1 MFSGRRSVRA
11 GAQGIK
17 SRLFSLFGPLVPCRE
32 AWHVRGMNIAVAVS
46 GGMDSLCSLLALRDA
61 GHEVTALHALFLD
74 PPETESPLPAL
85 RGLCGTLGI
94 NLHVADLRAA
104 FRREV
109 VEPFVA
115 EHELARTPNPCASC
129 NRLMKFG
136 RLLDI
141 ALLPPEKGGLGA
153 DALATG
159 HYVALEPHPAY
170 GPTLRAGSDTSKDQS
185 YFLSLVPPERLR
197 RCIFPL
203 AERRKEELRV
213 WLAEQ
218 GLNAPVPGESQEIC
232 FVPRDDHRAFLR
244 ECGAKLPGPGP
255 VLLRGKDGTL
265 REIGRHDGLWQ
276 YTEGQRRGLGIAWT
290 EPLYVIERD
299 RERNALIVGGASE
312 LGSGGCIAEQVNF
325 MVPPALWPDKVLAR
339 IRYRQK
345 PAPADVEC
353 GEETMRISF
362 RSPQQPP
369 APGQVAAVYDEQGFV
384 LAGGVIMRETESAP
398 EERRPDGGLL

>member
-1 MFSGRRSVRA
+1 M
-11 GAQGIK
+11 K
-17 SRLFSLFGPLVPCRE
+17 
-32 AWHVRGMNIAVAVS
+32 IAVAVS
-46 GGMDSLCSLLALRDA
+46 GGMDSLCSLLALREA
-61 GHEVTALHALFLD
+61 GHEVTALHALFLE
-74 PPETESPLPAL
+74 PPDTGGALPAL
-85 RGLCGTLGI
+85 RSLCEKLGI
-94 NLHVADLRAA
+94 ALHIADLRTV
-104 FRREV
+104 FRRDV
-109 VEPFVA
+109 VDHFVT

-159 HYVALEPHPAY
+159 HYVALESHPSY
-170 GPTLRAGSDTSKDQS
+170 GPTLRAGRDASKDQS
-185 YFLSLVPPERLR
+185 YFLSLVPPDRLR
-197 RCIFPL
+197 RCLFPL

-218 GLNAPVPGESQEIC
+218 GLSAPVPGESQEIC

-255 VLLRGKDGTL
+255 VLLRGKGGTL
-265 REIGRHDGLWQ
+265 REIGRHEGLWQ

-290 EPLYVIERD
+290 EPLYVVARD
-299 RERNALIVGGASE
+299 RERNALVVGGASD
-312 LGSGGCIAEQVNF
+312 LCSGGCIADQVNF
-325 MVPPALWPDKVLAR
+325 MVPPALWPDKVFAR

-345 PAPADVEC
+345 PAAADVEC
-353 GEETMRISF
+353 MEGAMRISF
-362 RSPQQPP
+362 RSTQQPP

-384 LAGGVIMRETESAP
+384 LAGGVIVRETEYAP
-398 EERRPDGGLL
+398 EERRPDGGLPCQS